1 MILVVAATERELAL
15 VEGVGKLCCGIGPVE
30 AALAT
35 AQALADS
42 PPRALIQIGIAGAR
56 SLPPRTLVIG
66 SEAVYCDILDVE
78 ASMPRVERVQA
89 APELVSAAQ
98 RVLPD
103 ARVLPIATCG
113 RVGGGIAFDVEAM
126 EGFAVLRA
134 AQLAAVPAVEIR
146 AISNAVHHAD
156 RSLWQIE
163 NALAELAKGMARLIP
178 ELDRV
183 AISARAQP
191 SHLRSP
197 GQQPRATS

>member
-1 MILVVAATERELAL
+1 
-15 VEGVGKLCCGIGPVE
+15 
-30 AALAT
+30 
-35 AQALADS
+35 
-42 PPRALIQIGIAGAR
+42 
-56 SLPPRTLVIG
+56 
-66 SEAVYCDILDVE
+66 
-78 ASMPRVERVQA
+78 MPRVERVQA

-163 NALAELAKGMARLIP
+163 DALAELAKGMARLIP

-183 AISARAQP
+183 TISARAQP

>member
-35 AQALADS
+35 AQALADR
-42 PPRALIQIGIAGAR
+42 PPRVLIQIGIAGAR

-66 SEAVYCDILDVE
+66 SEAVYCDILDGQ

-89 APELVSAAQ
+89 APELVDAAQ
-98 RVLPD
+98 RALPD

-113 RVGGGIAFDVEAM
+113 RVGAGAACDVEAM
-126 EGFAVLRA
+126 EGFGVLRA

-146 AISNAVHHAD
+146 AISNSVHHAD
-156 RSLWQIE
+156 RSLWRIDD
-163 NALAELAKGMARLIP
+163 ALAELARGMARLLP
-178 ELDRV
+178 ELDRGT
-183 AISARAQP
+183 ISARTQP
-191 SHLRSP
+191 SHLRLP
-197 GQQPRATS
+197 GQPFRVTS